1 MDSVLINLRL
11 GKEMLK
17 EIDLIAKKD
26 FYKSRTE
33 FIREALR
40 KLIEEQRTKEALKI
54 AEKNF
59 GRGKREGIKEPTKE
73 EMIKIKEKVGNEL
86 LKKHGLL

>member
-1 MDSVLINLRL
+1 MNSVLVNLRL
-11 GKEMLK
+11 EKNMLK
-17 EIDLIAKKD
+17 EIDLIAKKS

-40 KLIEEQRTKEALKI
+40 KLLEEQRTKEALKI
-54 AEKNF
+54 AEENF